1 MEILFSRLQDPL
13 ENIVYHIENPIRQA
27 WKPLLP
33 VLASKLGLKVPLP
46 VPFETW
52 LKRASSLGDTEANLS
67 FIYNLLPFLREDFQ
81 ALSSGGVVLD
91 TTRARRVSRSL
102 RACNGVSLELLDL
115 YLESWRRESFLQ

>member
-1 MEILFSRLQDPL
+1 VEILFSSREDSL

-33 VLASKLGLKVPLP
+33 VLASKLGLKVPMP

-52 LKRASSLGDTEANLS
+52 LERASSLAVTEENLS
-67 FIYNLLPFLREDFQ
+67 FIYHLLPFLREDFQ
-81 ALSSGGVVLD
+81 ALTSGGVVLD

-102 RACNGVSLELLDL
+102 RACNGVSLELLQL
-115 YLESWRRESFLQ
+115 YVDSWRKESFLQ